1 VYLAFKKGVFGTFIK
16 YPKMTK
22 IRKKEPF
29 LGAIFD
35 KKYPFFGII
44 LHIFL
49 YIFPQSFEK
58 DNTSF

>member
-1 VYLAFKKGVFGTFIK
+1 
-16 YPKMTK
+16 MTK